1 MAEAARIRSK
11 VNWYEKGAKSS
22 QYFLN
27 LEKKMAHDKLW
38 TNIKT
43 SDGNYKEDTSSILEE
58 QIKYYQNLFT
68 SDGWDT
74 LPNISPVI

>member
-1 MAEAARIRSK
+1 MKR
-11 VNWYEKGAKSS
+11 EKNHRKI
-22 QYFLN
+22 FFN
-27 LEKKMAHDKLW
+27 LEKKRAHDKLW
-38 TNIKT
+38 TKIKT
-43 SDGNYKEDTSSILEE
+43 SDGNDKEDITSDGNDKEDISSILEK

>member
-1 MAEAARIRSK
+1 MKR
-11 VNWYEKGAKSS
+11 EKNHRKI
-22 QYFLN
+22 FFN
-27 LEKKMAHDKLW
+27 LEKKRAHDKLW
-38 TNIKT
+38 TKIKT
-43 SDGNYKEDTSSILEE
+43 SDGNDKEDISSILEK